1 LEFGIFASFILL
13 HFADIFAACVFSQVL
28 VAIGVHTVVV
38 RFSAQNAKNFHIFGA
53 KTSFN
58 CEEGLTKLTTN
69 HLNPV
74 FKLKT

>member
-1 LEFGIFASFILL
+1 MSFILL
-13 HFADIFAACVFSQVL
+13 HFAEIFAACVFSQVL

-53 KTSFN
+53 THHLTVKQ
-58 CEEGLTKLTTN
+58 GLTKLTTN